1 MLKVEDL
8 YKIVCELEEEK
19 YDWEMKIRRQEFEVC
34 LSSLLVIIQR
44 FCTAVYTGLSMEW
57 KFRIST
63 GIISGG
69 NFNGYGIYHVEIKL
83 NGT

>member
-34 LSSLLVIIQR
+34 LSSLLVII
-44 FCTAVYTGLSMEW
+44 
-57 KFRIST
+57 
-63 GIISGG
+63 
-69 NFNGYGIYHVEIKL
+69 
-83 NGT
+83 